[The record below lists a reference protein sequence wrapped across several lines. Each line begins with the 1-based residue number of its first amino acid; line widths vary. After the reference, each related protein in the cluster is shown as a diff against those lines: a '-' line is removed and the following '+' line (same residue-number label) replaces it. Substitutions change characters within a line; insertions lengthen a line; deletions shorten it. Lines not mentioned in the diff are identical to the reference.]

1 MTLDTAQTAPGGANI
16 KAIGLVSGAHLY
28 SHYYLLLLP
37 PLFPLLKETFGVG
50 YLELGWSITVL
61 NIVTGLLQAPAG
73 FLVDKVGARTLLI
86 AALIVESLAFC
97 VIGLVPVYWVLI
109 AMMVV
114 AGCANAIYH
123 PADYAIL
130 NASVGEKHMGRA
142 FSVHTSAGFLG
153 GFLAPVTAGVL
164 AKWVGWEMAIV
175 ICAST
180 GILMAAIMIAG
191 SDVLSDVTERDHRE
205 NTPAKTGKTGWALLL
220 TIPVVMGVLFYVGL
234 SSFGH
239 ALGSFGV
246 ATLDQIT
253 DSEYATLVFIIS
265 LYLFA
270 NPVGVLA
277 GGWVADNIKRH
288 DLFAAGCLVT
298 LAILFGLLTGF
309 SLPIVVITVILVLA
323 GLLNGVVAPSRDMLI
338 RAMTPPRDVGKVFG
352 FVSTGFNIGGIVAP
366 PAFGY
371 LLDNSD
377 PTYVFWAGG
386 LICLAIVPTVLFT
399 GAQGRKIKARAQ

>member
-180 GILMAAIMIAG
+180 GILMA
-191 SDVLSDVTERDHRE
+191 V
-205 NTPAKTGKTGWALLL
+205 
-220 TIPVVMGVLFYVGL
+220 F
-234 SSFGH
+234 FG
-239 ALGSFGV
+239 
-246 ATLDQIT
+246 
-253 DSEYATLVFIIS
+253 
-265 LYLFA
+265 
-270 NPVGVLA
+270 
-277 GGWVADNIKRH
+277 
-288 DLFAAGCLVT
+288 
-298 LAILFGLLTGF
+298 
-309 SLPIVVITVILVLA
+309 
-323 GLLNGVVAPSRDMLI
+323 
-338 RAMTPPRDVGKVFG
+338 
-352 FVSTGFNIGGIVAP
+352 
-366 PAFGY
+366 
-371 LLDNSD
+371 
-377 PTYVFWAGG
+377 
-386 LICLAIVPTVLFT
+386 
-399 GAQGRKIKARAQ
+399 